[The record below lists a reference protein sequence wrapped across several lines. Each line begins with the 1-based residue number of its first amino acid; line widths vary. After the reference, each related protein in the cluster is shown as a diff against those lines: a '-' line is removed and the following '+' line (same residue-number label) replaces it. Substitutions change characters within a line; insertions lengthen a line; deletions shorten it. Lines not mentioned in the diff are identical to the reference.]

1 MRPQKTIKI
10 GIALAVILLFFLFWK
25 LGLNNY
31 LTIEY
36 LKETKDAIIATY
48 LERPMTVTFAYMGIY
63 IAATALSVPGAVI
76 LTLAG
81 AAIFGLV
88 KGTIIISFASTI
100 GATIA
105 CFVARF
111 LFRDWVKAKLG
122 RHLAKIDQ
130 GLKSEGILYLFTLR
144 LVPIFP
150 FWMIN
155 LAMGLTNIPLR
166 TFYWVSQLG
175 MLPGTIVYVN
185 AGTELGKIKS
195 AGDIMSPRVLLAFAL
210 LGLFPFM
217 ARWIVKLIREKRR
230 YSQ

>member
-36 LKETKDAIIATY
+36 LKETKDAIIAMY